1 MYFRAK
7 KHFENTIFF
16 LIQGNSTSRKAH
28 FVGSGE
34 RVKSRLSHG
43 LTRGARPDSNSRLTV
58 QISISLSSRHAP

>member
-34 RVKSRLSHG
+34 QVKSRLSHA
-43 LTRGARPDSNSRLTV
+43 LIRGARPDSNSRLTV
-58 QISISLSSRHAP
+58 QISISLSSRHAL

>member
-34 RVKSRLSHG
+34 RVKSRLSHA

-58 QISISLSSRHAP
+58 QISISLSSRHAL

>member
-16 LIQGNSTSRKAH
+16 LIQGNSISRKAH

-34 RVKSRLSHG
+34 RVKSRLSHA

-58 QISISLSSRHAP
+58 